1 MEQWRYVPTKINP
14 ADYPSRGLSAASFN
28 GKSSRSFTGPE
39 FLSTPEDHCVLEEHC
54 VSVIDAD
61 PKVKSSVK
69 VAVSSS
75 NFVIDALERISSW
88 ENVRHVLAIMLK
100 CKEILHHH
108 EQQKISNINTWY
120 LDMCSVQTAEVAI
133 IRLCQVRYF
142 EKDINALHNGKR
154 ISKQS
159 NIYKLDLFP
168 DEKGILGV
176 GGRIRKSTLQY
187 ILFYYQRK
195 AT

>member
-14 ADYPSRGLSAASFN
+14 ADYPSCGLSAASSN

-39 FLSTPEDHCVLEEHC
+39 FLSTPEDHWVLEEHY

-88 ENVRHVLAIMLK
+88 KNVRHVVAIMLK
-100 CKEILHHH
+100 WKEILHHH

-133 IRLCQVRYF
+133 TRLCQVRYF
-142 EKDINALHNGKR
+142 EKNINALHNGKR

-159 NIYKLDLFP
+159 NI
-168 DEKGILGV
+168 
-176 GGRIRKSTLQY
+176 
-187 ILFYYQRK
+187 
-195 AT
+195 